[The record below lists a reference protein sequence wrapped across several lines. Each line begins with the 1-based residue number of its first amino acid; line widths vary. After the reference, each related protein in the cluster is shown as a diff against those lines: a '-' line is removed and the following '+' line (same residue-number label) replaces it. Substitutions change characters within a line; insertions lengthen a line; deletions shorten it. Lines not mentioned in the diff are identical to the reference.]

1 MGARNR
7 LQRILVWTA
16 GYGFGAYFN
25 RRHSP
30 KCEGFS
36 NMINLN
42 ATSRPPF
49 TRPFSR
55 LVSRLPQ
62 PESAV
67 FAKVLNAVLRRDLP
81 QDVYLQLIGRRV
93 EIAVSDW
100 GVRFRVGVTS
110 ERFTPLPR
118 NAAVDL
124 SITATARDFALLAS
138 GDEDGD
144 TLYFDRRVVVEGDT
158 ELALLIKNTLDALP
172 APKTRNLIRVLHRGV
187 DRLTALRARCT
198 KSVGGARSS

>member
-1 MGARNR
+1 
-7 LQRILVWTA
+7 
-16 GYGFGAYFN
+16 
-25 RRHSP
+25 
-30 KCEGFS
+30 
-36 NMINLN
+36 MINLN

-55 LVSRLPQ
+55 LVSRLPH
-62 PESAV
+62 PGSAV

-81 QDVYLQLIGRRV
+81 HDVYLQLVGRHV

-100 GVRFRVGVTS
+100 GVRFRVGVSS
-110 ERFTPLPR
+110 ERLTPLPQD
-118 NAAVDL
+118 AVVDL

-172 APKTRNLIRVLHRGV
+172 APRTRSLIRVLHRGM
-187 DRLTALRARCT
+187 DRLTAFRARRNIVGRA
-198 KSVGGARSS
+198 KSP